1 MRWLATLV
9 LVLSGT
15 SSGQSLNSS
24 LSRADG
30 EALREAAHDVR
41 NAIVRQDTRRILER
55 ISKSEGLAC
64 TDRRIPYQQVGK
76 DLRDKTS
83 HLYISLFDSER
94 FSKRCGKEYPAEYP
108 AISDHEFFQ
117 SASTA
122 TIELQPLE
130 RGLVQ
135 VVLKSH
141 VKGHYPREWVFRKE
155 QGQWRLIDGF
165 IVSRCS
171 CG

>member
-1 MRWLATLV
+1 MRRLAVLA
-9 LVLSGT
+9 LVLSG
-15 SSGQSLNSS
+15 SSYGQLLNTP
-24 LSRADG
+24 LSQAD
-30 EALREAAHDVR
+30 EQALRQAAFDVR
-41 NAIVRQDTRRILER
+41 NAIVRQDTRSILER

-76 DLRDKTS
+76 DLRDKNS

-94 FSKRCGKEYPAEYP
+94 FSKRCGKEYPADFL

-117 SASTA
+117 SATPA
-122 TIELQPLE
+122 TVELQPLE
-130 RGLVQ
+130 HGLVQ

-141 VKGHYPREWVFRKE
+141 VKDHYPREWIFQKE
-155 QGQWRLIDGF
+155 QGQWRLINGF